1 MAMAASSALQ
11 QPDRC
16 LLAALPRRRRQAH
29 HLLRMLPPPLLV
41 PPRRRGAVRFSSGD
55 GGGKGGSAG
64 AVEKRSVP
72 IPVPVPVPVV
82 ADDKEGGDGGEGGEE
97 VAVAVAVDGGKLEL
111 RWPPWE
117 GLPER
122 YKLMG
127 ATSLAFVICNMD
139 KVNLSVAIIPMSHQY
154 GWNSSTAGLVQSS
167 FFWGYA
173 LSQLPGGW
181 LAKLIGGRFVW
192 GQCLR
197 LVFSRG
203 LCSLLLFLL

>member
-16 LLAALPRRRRQAH
+16 LLLAPLRRRR

-41 PPRRRGAVRFSSGD
+41 PTRCRRGAVRFSSGD

-72 IPVPVPVPVV
+72 VPVPVPVPV
-82 ADDKEGGDGGEGGEE
+82 ADEKAGGDGGEGAEE
-97 VAVAVAVDGGKLEL
+97 VEVEVEAGVDGGELEL

-122 YKLMG
+122 YRLMG

-139 KVNLSVAIIPMSHQY
+139 KVTLVSPMITISDMSSHLA
-154 GWNSSTAGLVQSS
+154 TPVLPFIRVPSS
-167 FFWGYA
+167 FA
-173 LSQLPGGW
+173 
-181 LAKLIGGRFVW
+181 
-192 GQCLR
+192 
-197 LVFSRG
+197 
-203 LCSLLLFLL
+203 